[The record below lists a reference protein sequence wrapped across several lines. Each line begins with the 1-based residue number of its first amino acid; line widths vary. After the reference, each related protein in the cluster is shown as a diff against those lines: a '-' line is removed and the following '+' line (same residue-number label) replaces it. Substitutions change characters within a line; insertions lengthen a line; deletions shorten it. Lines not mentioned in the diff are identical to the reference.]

1 MAVLTPSLKWREE
14 AMTRIGADVANVHGR
29 RISFLTMLVA
39 GGAIA
44 TFVGLATAGSVLFG
58 AINAEAKAPG
68 SQIVAVVPSGPAN
81 VSGPAT
87 LEIVPSPVIDPNP
100 TFFFGTGDGSAGYYA
115 EGPLDER
122 QTIRSAGGYESAL

>member
-1 MAVLTPSLKWREE
+1 
-14 AMTRIGADVANVHGR
+14 MTRIGARVANRV
-29 RISFLTMLVA
+29 SFLTVLIA
-39 GGAIA
+39 GLAIA
-44 TFVGLATAGSVLFG
+44 TFVGLATAGSVVFG

-68 SQIVAVVPSGPAN
+68 SQIVAVAPSGPAN

-115 EGPLDER
+115 EGPLDDR
-122 QTIRSAGGYESAL
+122 KTIRSAGGYQSAL